1 MTAHELIQQLQTL
14 APETKI
20 LVRGYEDGYNDI
32 LQLNAVKIK
41 PKVDAYWFD
50 GEYEQSTDA
59 DAIDAIDLY
68 GDNQNPKGDLK

>member
-20 LVRGYEDGYNDI
+20 VVCGYEGGFNDI

-41 PKVDAYWFD
+41 SKSDAYWFD
-50 GEYEQSTDA
+50 GEYEQSMENDS
-59 DAIDAIDLY
+59 IDAVDLF
-68 GDNQNPKGDLK
+68 GDNKNPKDDLK